1 MRAADGQEKMLEA
14 FMNIFLRLPIVTDG
28 GSLAHC
34 TPIPYAGP
42 ALGFFYNWRKPFI
55 LATAL
60 PSVQCRSG
68 EMDYDIFVKEKLLL
82 GKWGKIHTSW
92 KGR

>member
-1 MRAADGQEKMLEA
+1 MVAALHTARLSLMLV
-14 FMNIFLRLPIVTDG
+14 LRWD
-28 GSLAHC
+28 
-34 TPIPYAGP
+34 
-42 ALGFFYNWRKPFI
+42 FFYNWRKPFI